1 MVYIKTFLFQRN
13 DEIGAESEKYISQPI
28 DNAAV
33 LNIQE
38 ENKFNC
44 IVVHNPLN
52 SNCICV
58 INTITLELNERNEL
72 YLSPEEKQL
81 EAGTNDDKCGSLSIA
96 CSYNEEMR
104 NEKLDEKDFSKNK
117 SFDLLNKHYA
127 ILIPGGSLGIRFYRA
142 VKEAGLKV
150 NWIEEKI

>member
-1 MVYIKTFLFQRN
+1 MKTFLFQRN
-13 DEIGAESEKYISQPI
+13 DEIGTESDDFISQPV

-44 IVVHNPLN
+44 ILMHNPLN

-58 INTITLELNERNEL
+58 INTITLELSESNGL
-72 YLSPEEKQL
+72 YLSPEEKL
-81 EAGTNDDKCGSLSIA
+81 IEADTGNDRYGSLSIA
-96 CSYNEEMR
+96 CSYNDEM
-104 NEKLDEKDFSKNK
+104 KYDELNGKDFSKSK

-127 ILIPGGSLGIRFYRA
+127 ILIPGGSLGIRFCKA
-142 VKEAGLKV
+142 VKQAGLKV